1 MAICET
7 LMCVFLFYVIG
18 AFMISFSFDGN
29 LDVSDRDLAGL
40 VDDDTVVPDTQME
53 LTGVPET
60 EMEELVVLETQIDIT
75 VVLETQMDFVT
86 NPKDEVILQI
96 SHDTCLS
103 IVILF

>member
-1 MAICET
+1 MQHM
-7 LMCVFLFYVIG
+7 MCVFLFYVIV
-18 AFMISFSFDGN
+18 AFMIFSSFDDN
-29 LDVSDRDLAGL
+29 SEVSDRDLAGL

-60 EMEELVVLETQIDIT
+60 EMEELVVPETQTDIT
-75 VVLETQMDFVT
+75 VVPETQMDVVT

>member
-1 MAICET
+1 MDICET
-7 LMCVFLFYVIG
+7 CDVCFFVLCNCCIYDF
-18 AFMISFSFDGN
+18 FSFDDK
-29 LDVSDRDLAGL
+29 LEVSDRDLAGL

-53 LTGVPET
+53 LKGVPET
-60 EMEELVVLETQIDIT
+60 EMEELVVPETQTDIT
-75 VVLETQMDFVT
+75 VVPETQLDVVM